1 MRQVIAA
8 HGWAGDASI
17 WRTWQRD
24 FEAQGWQWQ
33 SAERGYGGQPCLL
46 PSWSGQA
53 RRRLVICHSLGL
65 HLLTPSTLGGAQAIV
80 ILGGFAAFVPPGAS
94 GRPQSRALRGMAE
107 RLGTPEEGA
116 MLRKFLDRCA
126 SPLPATA
133 LPPHP
138 LLSKLGESGRQRLR
152 NDLQLLRNCSDLPE
166 GWPKLAQTLVVQG
179 GKDAIVCRESQDL
192 LLKLLEEQ
200 QTELIRLPEHGHA
213 LITPAVLKQVLAW
226 IETRP

>member
-33 SAERGYGGQPCLL
+33 SAERGYGGLPCLL

-65 HLLTPSTLGGAQAIV
+65 HLLTPSTLSAAQAIV
-80 ILGGFAAFVPPGAS
+80 ILGGFTAFVPPGAS
-94 GRPQSRALRGMAE
+94 GRPQARALRGMAD
-107 RLGTPEEGA
+107 RLGTPEEEA
-116 MLRKFLDRCA
+116 MLRKFLDRSA
-126 SPLPATA
+126 SPLPAKA

-138 LLSKLGESGRQRLR
+138 LLFKLGESGRQRLR
-152 NDLQLLRNCSDLPE
+152 NDLNLLRNCADLPE
-166 GWPKLAQTLVVQG
+166 GWPKLARTLVVQG
-179 GKDAIVCRESQDL
+179 EQDAIVCPESQNL
-192 LLKLLEEQ
+192 LLTALRDQ
-200 QTELIRLPEHGHA
+200 QTEFIQLPEHGHA

>member
-33 SAERGYGGQPCLL
+33 SAERGYGGLPCLL

-65 HLLTPSTLGGAQAIV
+65 HLLTPSTLAAAQAIV
-80 ILGGFAAFVPPGAS
+80 ILGGFTAFVPPGAS
-94 GRPQSRALRGMAE
+94 GRPQARALRSMAD
-107 RLGTPEEGA
+107 LFGTPEEGA
-116 MLRKFLDRCA
+116 MLRKFVDRCA

-138 LLSKLGESGRQRLR
+138 LLFKLGESGRQRLR
-152 NDLQLLRNCSDLPE
+152 NDLNLLRNCADLPE
-166 GWPKLAQTLVVQG
+166 GWPKLARTLVVQG
-179 GKDAIVCRESQDL
+179 DQDAIVCPESQSL
-192 LLKLLEEQ
+192 LLTELRDQ

>member
-17 WRTWQRD
+17 WRNWQRD

-33 SAERGYGGQPCLL
+33 SAERGYGGLPCLL

-80 ILGGFAAFVPPGAS
+80 ILGGFTAFVPPGAS
-94 GRPQSRALRGMAE
+94 GRPQARALRGMAD
-107 RLGTPEEGA
+107 RLGTPEEEA
-116 MLRKFLDRCA
+116 MLQKFLDRCA
-126 SPLPATA
+126 SPLPAEA

-138 LLSKLGESGRQRLR
+138 LLFKLGESGRQRLR
-152 NDLQLLRNCSDLPE
+152 NDLNLLRNCADLPE
-166 GWPKLAQTLVVQG
+166 GWPKLARTLVVQG
-179 GKDAIVCRESQDL
+179 EQDAIVCPESQNL
-192 LLKLLEEQ
+192 LLTALRNQ
-200 QTELIRLPEHGHA
+200 RNELIRLPEHGHA
-213 LITPAVLKQVLAW
+213 LITTAVLKTVLDWVEA
-226 IETRP
+226 RP

>member
-33 SAERGYGGQPCLL
+33 SAERGYGGLPCLL

-65 HLLTPSTLGGAQAIV
+65 HLLTPSTLSAAQAIV
-80 ILGGFAAFVPPGAS
+80 ILGGFTAFVPPGAS
-94 GRPQSRALRGMAE
+94 GRPQARALRGMAD
-107 RLGTPEEGA
+107 RLGTPEEEA

-126 SPLPATA
+126 SPLQAKA

-138 LLSKLGESGRQRLR
+138 LLFKLGESGRQRLR
-152 NDLQLLRNCSDLPE
+152 NDLNLLRNCADLPE
-166 GWPKLAQTLVVQG
+166 GWPKLARTLVVQG
-179 GKDAIVCRESQDL
+179 EQDAIVCPESQNL
-192 LLKLLEEQ
+192 LLTALRNQ
-200 QTELIRLPEHGHA
+200 RYELIRLPEHGHA
-213 LITPAVLKQVLAW
+213 LITTAVLKTVLDWVEA
-226 IETRP
+226 RP

>member
-1 MRQVIAA
+1 
-8 HGWAGDASI
+8 
-17 WRTWQRD
+17 
-24 FEAQGWQWQ
+24 
-33 SAERGYGGQPCLL
+33 
-46 PSWSGQA
+46 
-53 RRRLVICHSLGL
+53 
-65 HLLTPSTLGGAQAIV
+65 
-80 ILGGFAAFVPPGAS
+80 
-94 GRPQSRALRGMAE
+94 MAE

-116 MLRKFLDRCA
+116 MLRKFLDSCA

-133 LPPHP
+133 LAHHP

-166 GWPKLAQTLVVQG
+166 GWPKLARTLVVQG
-179 GKDAIVCRESQDL
+179 GKDAIVCRESQEL

>member
-1 MRQVIAA
+1 
-8 HGWAGDASI
+8 
-17 WRTWQRD
+17 
-24 FEAQGWQWQ
+24 
-33 SAERGYGGQPCLL
+33 
-46 PSWSGQA
+46 
-53 RRRLVICHSLGL
+53 
-65 HLLTPSTLGGAQAIV
+65 
-80 ILGGFAAFVPPGAS
+80 
-94 GRPQSRALRGMAE
+94 
-107 RLGTPEEGA
+107 

-152 NDLQLLRNCSDLPE
+152 NDLQLLRNCSDLPG
-166 GWPKLAQTLVVQG
+166 GWPKLARVLVVQG
-179 GKDAIVCRESQDL
+179 EQDAIVCPQSQNL
-192 LLKLLEEQ
+192 LLTALRDQ

>member
-1 MRQVIAA
+1 M
-8 HGWAGDASI
+8 
-17 WRTWQRD
+17 
-24 FEAQGWQWQ
+24 
-33 SAERGYGGQPCLL
+33 
-46 PSWSGQA
+46 
-53 RRRLVICHSLGL
+53 
-65 HLLTPSTLGGAQAIV
+65 HLLTPNTLGGAQAIV

-94 GRPQSRALRGMAE
+94 GRPQARALRGMSE

-152 NDLQLLRNCSDLPE
+152 NDLHLLRNCADLPE
-166 GWPKLAQTLVVQG
+166 GWPKLARTLVVQG
-179 GKDAIVCRESQDL
+179 GKDAIVCPESQDL
-192 LLKLLEEQ
+192 LLKLLEKQ

-213 LITPAVLKQVLAW
+213 LITTAVLKQVLAW

>member
-8 HGWAGDASI
+8 HGWAEDASI
-17 WRTWQRD
+17 WRTWKRD
-24 FEAQGWQWQ
+24 FEAHGWQWQ
-33 SAERGYGGQPCLL
+33 SADRGYGGQPWLR

-53 RRRLVICHSLGL
+53 GQRLVICHSLGL
-65 HLLTPSTLGGAQAIV
+65 HLLTPSTLAAAQAIV

-94 GRPQSRALRGMAE
+94 GRPQARALRSMAD
-107 RLGTPEEGA
+107 LFGTPEEGA
-116 MLRKFLDRCA
+116 MLRKFVDRCA

-138 LLSKLGESGRQRLR
+138 LLSQLGESGRQRLR
-152 NDLQLLRNCSDLPE
+152 NDLTLLRDCADLPE
-166 GWPKLAQTLVVQG
+166 GWPKSARTLVVQG
-179 GKDAIVCRESQDL
+179 EQDAIVCPKSQDL

-213 LITPAVLKQVLAW
+213 LITPVVLRQVLAW